1 MNRKIIYLVWACAIV
16 GMLVGSKV
24 GVEAADKVSD
34 KWPPTML
41 VQAGSSTSIISSG
54 TPQLLEVGLRQI
66 GIDAS
71 ESYMLMDKQNNNYY
85 YARYGEGTLLYGF
98 GSQTDNWSPVTMSER
113 ANYTLHMIQEY
124 ETYVKEHPET
134 FTLVVPFHEVKQNIY
149 VGEFIVNTW
158 FRQVEYPMYIQI
170 ALLSDGTGAPKV
182 RYIIT
187 HVKDEMLRKE
197 LHYLL

>member
-158 FRQVEYPMYIQI
+158 FKQVEYPMYIQI